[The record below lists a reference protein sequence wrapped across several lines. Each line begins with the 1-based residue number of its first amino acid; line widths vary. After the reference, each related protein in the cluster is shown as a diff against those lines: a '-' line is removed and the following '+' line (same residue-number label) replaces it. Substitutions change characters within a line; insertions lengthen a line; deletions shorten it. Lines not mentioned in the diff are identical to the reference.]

1 MAIRRLQ
8 SRIHEYGVNR
18 KLFFAGMMVFFF
30 VIFDGILMYLAPI
43 VITDAGI
50 SESLMGLIIGSSS
63 VAGMLLDVL
72 LCEYLRVTHFRR
84 IFLLMFVL
92 AAAFPVFLFGG
103 KTAAIYL
110 AAMAAWGFYYDFFNI
125 GTIDF
130 VERTGAPQEQ
140 VSDFGVLSFFQGTG
154 YLLAPF
160 LGSLLLLWLH
170 PGPRMFLAIA
180 APVAVS
186 FIFYLII
193 ASGSVPERDE
203 YGGVSRKSPLHFF
216 AEMGLWKKV
225 WSVLFPI
232 LSLTLLL
239 NLVDAAIWTFGPIF
253 SESIGKAHGFS
264 GGVFMTAYALPPLV
278 VGWIVG
284 GIARRFGDER
294 TAQWVIAIGSAVLI
308 LIGFVS
314 SPVVSVALIFAV
326 SFFFSIGWPAI
337 SAVYT
342 EYIEKNVPRRKE
354 TETLQDLFTNF
365 GDVGGPIAAGYMAQ
379 YLGFAHSFVALGV
392 LGLLTA
398 IVLSMISPR
407 AAAAVN

>member
-1 MAIRRLQ
+1 L
-8 SRIHEYGVNR
+8 E
-18 KLFFAGMMVFFF
+18 
-30 VIFDGILMYLAPI
+30 
-43 VITDAGI
+43 
-50 SESLMGLIIGSSS
+50 
-63 VAGMLLDVL
+63 
-72 LCEYLRVTHFRR
+72 
-84 IFLLMFVL
+84 
-92 AAAFPVFLFGG
+92 
-103 KTAAIYL
+103 
-110 AAMAAWGFYYDFFNI
+110 
-125 GTIDF
+125 
-130 VERTGAPQEQ
+130 
-140 VSDFGVLSFFQGTG
+140 
-154 YLLAPF
+154 
-160 LGSLLLLWLH
+160 
-170 PGPRMFLAIA
+170 
-180 APVAVS
+180 
-186 FIFYLII
+186 
-193 ASGSVPERDE
+193 
-203 YGGVSRKSPLHFF
+203 
-216 AEMGLWKKV
+216 KV

-253 SESIGKAHGFS
+253 SEYIGKTHGFS
-264 GGVFMTAYALPPLV
+264 GGAFMTAYALPPLV

-294 TAQWVIAIGSAVLI
+294 TAQWVIAIGSSILI

-314 SPVVSVALIFAV
+314 SPVFSVALIFAV

-379 YLGFAHSFVALGV
+379 YLGFAHSFVALGA